1 MSIVQL
7 SRFFVCVV
15 LFKRQL
21 LYFIKSFC
29 LCQELFYFSLSLFLS
44 FPLPSHA
51 TAYLGYH
58 FQNSLSTTFLIY
70 FSIISLIFKSS
81 SFLPIKN
88 VPPPRL
94 LSSSVPLLFSLLF
107 LSDECYLITAVFNC
121 QCFLY
126 ISCNSEYSEKLAS
139 AFPNTNSY
147 CKLAC
152 SKLIGLLQMRN
163 IISLIFE
170 SVIMSDWNTTVP
182 EDGSIPW
189 VCVAA
194 GNDIIMPGNPD
205 DDKNIRD
212 AYKEGKLTE
221 KEIRLCANR
230 ILKLIRR
237 LS

>member
-21 LYFIKSFC
+21 LYFIKSFS
-29 LCQELFYFSLSLFLS
+29 LCQELFYFSLSLFSS

-107 LSDECYLITAVFNC
+107 LSDECYLTMPVLNC
-121 QCFLY
+121 QYFLY
-126 ISCNSEYSEKLAS
+126 FSCNSEYSDNSFCFCKTISFTIITDTALYS
-139 AFPNTNSY
+139 RKFFRSQKNPHAFGRMHTDFQ
-147 CKLAC
+147 
-152 SKLIGLLQMRN
+152 I
-163 IISLIFE
+163 
-170 SVIMSDWNTTVP
+170 
-182 EDGSIPW
+182 
-189 VCVAA
+189 
-194 GNDIIMPGNPD
+194 
-205 DDKNIRD
+205 
-212 AYKEGKLTE
+212 
-221 KEIRLCANR
+221 
-230 ILKLIRR
+230 
-237 LS
+237 

>member
-29 LCQELFYFSLSLFLS
+29 LCQELFYFSLSLFSS

-51 TAYLGYH
+51 TAYSGYH

-107 LSDECYLITAVFNC
+107 LSDECYLTMPVLNC
-121 QCFLY
+121 QYFLY
-126 ISCNSEYSEKLAS
+126 FSCNSEYSDNSIYVCKTISFTIITDTDLYSRKFFQEPKES
-139 AFPNTNSY
+139 A
-147 CKLAC
+147 
-152 SKLIGLLQMRN
+152 
-163 IISLIFE
+163 
-170 SVIMSDWNTTVP
+170 
-182 EDGSIPW
+182 
-189 VCVAA
+189 
-194 GNDIIMPGNPD
+194 
-205 DDKNIRD
+205 
-212 AYKEGKLTE
+212 
-221 KEIRLCANR
+221 R
-230 ILKLIRR
+230 IWQNAHGFFHGFIL
-237 LS
+237 

>member
-21 LYFIKSFC
+21 LYFIKSFS
-29 LCQELFYFSLSLFLS
+29 LCQELFYFSLSLFSS

-70 FSIISLIFKSS
+70 FSIISLIFKSL

-107 LSDECYLITAVFNC
+107 LSDECYLITAVLIVNIFI
-121 QCFLY
+121 Y
-126 ISCNSEYSEKLAS
+126 SCNSEYSEKLAS

-152 SKLIGLLQMRN
+152 SKLIGLGN
-163 IISLIFE
+163 I
-170 SVIMSDWNTTVP
+170 
-182 EDGSIPW
+182 GR
-189 VCVAA
+189 
-194 GNDIIMPGNPD
+194 MP
-205 DDKNIRD
+205 
-212 AYKEGKLTE
+212 LTE
-221 KEIRLCANR
+221 RTSV
-230 ILKLIRR
+230 
-237 LS
+237 LSVVADA

>member
-21 LYFIKSFC
+21 LHFIKSFS
-29 LCQELFYFSLSLFLS
+29 LCQELFYFSLSLFSS

-107 LSDECYLITAVFNC
+107 LSDEGYLITAVFNC

-126 ISCNSEYSEKLAS
+126 ISCNSEYSEKSAS
-139 AFPNTNSY
+139 AFPNATNI
-147 CKLAC
+147 AC
-152 SKLIGLLQMRN
+152 LLICHKQRTQQCN
-163 IISLIFE
+163 S
-170 SVIMSDWNTTVP
+170 
-182 EDGSIPW
+182 
-189 VCVAA
+189 
-194 GNDIIMPGNPD
+194 NDFNHCSNYIDYTHSFLG
-205 DDKNIRD
+205 
-212 AYKEGKLTE
+212 
-221 KEIRLCANR
+221 
-230 ILKLIRR
+230 
-237 LS
+237 

>member
-29 LCQELFYFSLSLFLS
+29 LCQELFYFSLSLFSS

-94 LSSSVPLLFSLLF
+94 LSSSVPLLFSLPFSATNVILTQPF
-107 LSDECYLITAVFNC
+107 LIVNVF
-121 QCFLY
+121 Y
-126 ISCNSEYSEKLAS
+126 IFHAIQN
-139 AFPNTNSY
+139 
-147 CKLAC
+147 
-152 SKLIGLLQMRN
+152 
-163 IISLIFE
+163 
-170 SVIMSDWNTTVP
+170 
-182 EDGSIPW
+182 
-189 VCVAA
+189 
-194 GNDIIMPGNPD
+194 
-205 DDKNIRD
+205 
-212 AYKEGKLTE
+212 
-221 KEIRLCANR
+221 
-230 ILKLIRR
+230 ILKISICVPRP
-237 LS
+237 

>member
-29 LCQELFYFSLSLFLS
+29 LCQELFYFSLLLFLS

-70 FSIISLIFKSS
+70 KSS

-107 LSDECYLITAVFNC
+107 LSDEGYLITAFFNC

-126 ISCNSEYSEKLAS
+126 ISCNSDYSDNLCHNKETITYFS
-139 AFPNTNSY
+139 
-147 CKLAC
+147 
-152 SKLIGLLQMRN
+152 
-163 IISLIFE
+163 II
-170 SVIMSDWNTTVP
+170 
-182 EDGSIPW
+182 
-189 VCVAA
+189 
-194 GNDIIMPGNPD
+194 
-205 DDKNIRD
+205 
-212 AYKEGKLTE
+212 
-221 KEIRLCANR
+221 
-230 ILKLIRR
+230 
-237 LS
+237 

>member
-1 MSIVQL
+1 MASPILTSITFWKQAFKTAALFVQSSL
-7 SRFFVCVV
+7 FENLLLKKFSRVIVVYCSIIKVLFAV

-29 LCQELFYFSLSLFLS
+29 LCQELFYFSLSLFSS
-44 FPLPSHA
+44 FPLLSRA
-51 TAYLGYH
+51 TAYLWYH

-94 LSSSVPLLFSLLF
+94 LLSSVPLLFSLLF

-152 SKLIGLLQMRN
+152 SKLIGLGN
-163 IISLIFE
+163 I
-170 SVIMSDWNTTVP
+170 
-182 EDGSIPW
+182 GR
-189 VCVAA
+189 
-194 GNDIIMPGNPD
+194 MP
-205 DDKNIRD
+205 
-212 AYKEGKLTE
+212 LTE
-221 KEIRLCANR
+221 RTSVL
-230 ILKLIRR
+230 
-237 LS
+237 

>member
-29 LCQELFYFSLSLFLS
+29 LCQELFYFSLSLFSS

-94 LSSSVPLLFSLLF
+94 LLSSVPLLFSLLF
-107 LSDECYLITAVFNC
+107 LSDEGYLITAVFNC

-126 ISCNSEYSEKLAS
+126 ISCNSDYSD
-139 AFPNTNSY
+139 NSFFFDAVSNRMSVRQICY
-147 CKLAC
+147 YSPPEEVEVFSTEINPLVY
-152 SKLIGLLQMRN
+152 IGR
-163 IISLIFE
+163 
-170 SVIMSDWNTTVP
+170 
-182 EDGSIPW
+182 
-189 VCVAA
+189 
-194 GNDIIMPGNPD
+194 
-205 DDKNIRD
+205 
-212 AYKEGKLTE
+212 
-221 KEIRLCANR
+221 
-230 ILKLIRR
+230 
-237 LS
+237 